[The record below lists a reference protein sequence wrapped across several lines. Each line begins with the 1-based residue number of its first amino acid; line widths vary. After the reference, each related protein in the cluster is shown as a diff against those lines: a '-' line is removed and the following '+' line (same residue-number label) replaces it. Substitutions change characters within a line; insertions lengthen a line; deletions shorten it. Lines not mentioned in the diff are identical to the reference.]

1 MKMYLGLFDSY
12 HSVFLPTNLH
22 ANWILLSLKA
32 HLINHLFIQ
41 SACQCLNTLFRKYYH
56 FSTVGFMATA
66 KATASFLTTS
76 KMDFLIALNNQLL
89 RYYHQGTLA
98 PLAIIKLGNAMREG

>member
-1 MKMYLGLFDSY
+1 
-12 HSVFLPTNLH
+12 
-22 ANWILLSLKA
+22 
-32 HLINHLFIQ
+32 
-41 SACQCLNTLFRKYYH
+41 
-56 FSTVGFMATA
+56 MATA